1 MKGEKNQNPE
11 MNFGGEL
18 PTMPCAEWE
27 EALVLLAAG
36 EELPAD
42 VHAGWTTHVATC
54 DSCATAFAQEK
65 EVLALISEQRSDP
78 DATLLASCRASLE
91 DALDREEERGWLR
104 RVAEFVLPSSWLAPS
119 PAWSAAVLIVI
130 GFSTGL
136 LLGPRVLHREPL
148 VEGPSM
154 ANGANGGA
162 ASSSSMSGVTGPSS
176 ALTALDLH
184 TADVAGINVLPTSDD
199 GSPQVELQLQAQ
211 RPVTVQ
217 GTVDNDNVKNLLL
230 NVLGG
235 GDRFSPDV
243 RLDAVDLLRTR
254 NNDPQVREALC
265 QAVRSDRNAAVR
277 LKALEALNGAE
288 PQDIIQQT
296 LVGALLDDQN
306 PGVRVEAVNELR
318 DMASRG
324 QVSADPQ
331 LVSVLQDRMAK
342 DPSAYIRLQSAAAM
356 RDLGPR
362 GKY

>member
-1 MKGEKNQNPE
+1 MTGEKNQNPE
-11 MNFGGEL
+11 MKFDREL
-18 PTMPCAEWE
+18 PAMPCAEWE
-27 EALVLLAAG
+27 EALVLLASG
-36 EELPAD
+36 DELPAD
-42 VHAGWTTHVATC
+42 VHAGWMTHAAEC
-54 DSCATAFAQEK
+54 DPCATAFAQER
-65 EVLALISEQRSDP
+65 EILALISEQRSNP
-78 DATLLASCRASLE
+78 DGALLTRCRASLE
-91 DALDREEERGWLR
+91 DALDREEERGWVR
-104 RVAEFVLPSSWLAPS
+104 RSAEFLLPSSWLAPS

-136 LLGPRVLHREPL
+136 LLGPRVLHQELNPERPN
-148 VEGPSM
+148 V
-154 ANGANGGA
+154 AGGA
-162 ASSSSMSGVTGPSS
+162 TPGDSMPGVSAPSG

-184 TADVAGINVLPTSDD
+184 TADVAGINVLPSGDD
-199 GSPQVELQLQAQ
+199 GAPQVELQLQAQ

-217 GTVDNDNVKNLLL
+217 GTVDNGDVKNLLL
-230 NVLGG
+230 NVLAG

-254 NNDPQVREALC
+254 NNDPDVREALC
-265 QAVRSDRNAAVR
+265 QAVRNDRNAAVR

-324 QVSADPQ
+324 QVSADTQ

-342 DPSAYIRLQSAAAM
+342 DPNAYIRLQSAAAM